1 MVMELFPTINPIK
14 KDLIKISIEKDFRRP
29 KEVFNYIKQLEN
41 EEEKEF
47 AWFYVRLL
55 LEGEKREEDNLN

>member
-29 KEVFNYIKQLEN
+29 KEVFNYIKQLED

-47 AWFYVRLL
+47 AWFYVQLL